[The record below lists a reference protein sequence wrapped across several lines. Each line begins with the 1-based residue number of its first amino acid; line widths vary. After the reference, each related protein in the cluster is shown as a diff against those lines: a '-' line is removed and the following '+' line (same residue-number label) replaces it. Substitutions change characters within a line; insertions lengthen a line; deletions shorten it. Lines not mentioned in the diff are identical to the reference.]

1 MPIQTTNIFDY
12 EAEDPTGLGLV
23 YAGPGI
29 KWTVAKDVFVGASK
43 VAVYSEH
50 NGSKLINKG
59 EISSDRTGVHFEA
72 KENGTVIN
80 KAGASIFGTYGVT
93 VGTLASKNMKVVNH
107 GEIFGHQSHGVMAAD
122 VSNFYLH
129 NTGEIFGRQG
139 GVHTLAGSPAMSVG
153 ATIIND
159 GTIRSDVYGIYAQ
172 AIPGLVTTIVNGKHG
187 TIAGAEFAI
196 RCTPGQLSLENRGKI
211 KGVVYSADLDDVVV
225 NHGRI
230 KGEVVLNG
238 GDDTFRSKGGK
249 AGIVHGGDGNDTLL
263 AGSSKD
269 VFAFDTALEAQSNVD
284 RIKHF
289 DPGKDKLALDQG
301 VFAALDGGK
310 KLSAAMFHEG
320 KQAADAD
327 DHIIYDKATGR
338 LFYDA
343 DGSGDGA
350 QIEFARLDKGQKLH
364 SGDFLVFT

>member
-1 MPIQTTNIFDY
+1 MPVLTTDILGYFVN
-12 EAEDPTGLGLV
+12 DPTGLGLV
-23 YAGPGI
+23 YDSPGLTWKI
-29 KWTVAKDVFVGASK
+29 ARDVLVGAST

-50 NGSKLINKG
+50 DGSKLINKG
-59 EISSDRTGVHFEA
+59 TISSDGIAVEFKATAH
-72 KENGTVIN
+72 GTVVN
-80 KAGASIFGTYGVT
+80 KAGGSIFGAYGVK
-93 VGTLASKNMKVVNH
+93 VGTTGSSDMKVVNH
-107 GEIFGHQSHGVMAAD
+107 GDIFAHDVAGVFVAD
-122 VSNFYLH
+122 ASGFRLA
-129 NTGEIFGRQG
+129 NTGEIFGNQMG
-139 GVHTLAGSPAMSVG
+139 IYAVVVDAN
-153 ATIIND
+153 ATS
-159 GTIRSDVYGIYAQ
+159 GPTIRNEGLIHSDVYGIYAQ
-172 AIPGLVTTIVNGKHG
+172 AIPGLVTTIVNEKGG

-230 KGEVVLNG
+230 KGEVLLNG
-238 GDDTFRSKGGK
+238 GNDTYRSKGGK
-249 AGIVHGGDGNDTLL
+249 AGTVHGGDGNDKLF

-269 VFAFDTALEAQSNVD
+269 VFAFDTALDAQGNVD

-301 VFAALDGGK
+301 IFAALDGGK
-310 KLSAAMFHEG
+310 KLSAAMFHRG
-320 KQAADAD
+320 KEAADTD